1 MSVDPTTLTA
11 ILGMAIVTYLT
22 RAGGYWLVGRVT
34 LGARAQAALD
44 AVPGAVLISVI
55 APMALATGWPETV
68 AAIVAVL
75 AALRLPLLAAVAVS
89 VAAVA
94 LLRLV

>member
-1 MSVDPTTLTA
+1 MSVDPITLTA

-22 RAGGYWLVGRVT
+22 RVGGYWLVGRFT

>member
-55 APMALATGWPETV
+55 APMALATDG
-68 AAIVAVL
+68 
-75 AALRLPLLAAVAVS
+75 R
-89 VAAVA
+89 
-94 LLRLV
+94 RR